1 MSETTLCLP
10 CALALRPP
18 VTAPP
23 HHCPGQV
30 RLVSGTG
37 QVRIVLCGCRICW
50 PGRSTNPSGPEP
62 AEPATAKPTEPA
74 EPKPATAKPTEPAG
88 PKPTDGSGQPS
99 ADLPGEP
106 LDDLGVRQEP
116 EGGAG

>member
-50 PGRSTNPSGPEP
+50 PGRSADPSGPEP
-62 AEPATAKPTEPA
+62 TNPSTPKPTEPS
-74 EPKPATAKPTEPAG
+74 G
-88 PKPTDGSGQPS
+88 PKPTDGSGRPS

>member
-37 QVRIVLCGCRICW
+37 QIRIVLCGCRTCW
-50 PGRSTNPSGPEP
+50 PDRSTEPADLEP
-62 AEPATAKPTEPA
+62 AEPSRPKRAEPSR
-74 EPKPATAKPTEPAG
+74 PKPA
-88 PKPTDGSGQPS
+88 DRSGQPS
-99 ADLPGEP
+99 ADLPGKP

-116 EGGAG
+116 EGGTG